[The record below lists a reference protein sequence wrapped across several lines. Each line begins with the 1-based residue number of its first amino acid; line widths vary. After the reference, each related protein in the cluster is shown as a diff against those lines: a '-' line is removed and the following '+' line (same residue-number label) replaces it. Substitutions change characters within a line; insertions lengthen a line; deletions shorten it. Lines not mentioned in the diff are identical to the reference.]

1 VVILVT
7 MMDQGVR
14 DDRPLLLVKCQ
25 MHLSRHLQ
33 FNLLLRL
40 LLRFK
45 PFVFSPLRFQMLQL
59 ALHRL
64 PAHQL
69 QLLLSRLQFYYINF
83 EIFVK

>member
-1 VVILVT
+1 ML
-7 MMDQGVR
+7 DEGVR
-14 DDRPLLLVKCQ
+14 DEHPLLLLKCQ

-45 PFVFSPLRFQMLQL
+45 LFVFSPLRFQMLQL

-64 PAHQL
+64 LAHQL
-69 QLLLSRLQFYYINF
+69 QLLLSRLQFYYISF